1 MCWLCGYAGAD
12 GVDAVFE
19 AGLGGAQPGVG
30 SGEVFEVGGEA
41 LLELGELGDGE
52 GGEVDGVG
60 VGGLGLRHGEIVAKS
75 MVL

>member
-1 MCWLCGYAGAD
+1 M
-12 GVDAVFE
+12 
-19 AGLGGAQPGVG
+19 
-30 SGEVFEVGGEA
+30 FEVGGEA

-60 VGGLGLRHGEIVAKS
+60 VGGLARLRHGETVAKR